1 MQTYLIAWKHTTE
14 KTYSFLASCNIDFN
28 VKFIA
33 VFSSFCFVFVFTK
46 AKDTKVLV
54 ATEQPKM
61 LDRLQEANIL
71 LEDIQKGLNIYL
83 ESKRLF
89 FPR

>member
-1 MQTYLIAWKHTTE
+1 M
-14 KTYSFLASCNIDFN
+14 IDVNNFS

-33 VFSSFCFVFVFTK
+33 IFSSVCYVFVFTK
-46 AKDTKVLV
+46 VKDTKVLV

-71 LEDIQKGLNIYL
+71 LEDIQKGLNTYL

>member
-1 MQTYLIAWKHTTE
+1 MIVAY
-14 KTYSFLASCNIDFN
+14 NFN
-28 VKFIA
+28 VKLIA
-33 VFSSFCFVFVFTK
+33 VFSSFCHVFVFTK
-46 AKDTKVLV
+46 VKDTKVLV

-71 LEDIQKGLNIYL
+71 LEDIQKGLNTYL